1 MKTITR
7 LGTNVSLYVF
17 DDNIVVNIQDNQTVI
32 GDPVTLY
39 IADCNLSNVVLFE
52 NVTPPDDWCGHKYL
66 YTVDNGWELNPA
78 WVDPD
83 TESTP

>member
-1 MKTITR
+1 MKTIVR
-7 LGTNVSLYVF
+7 LDTNVSLYIF
-17 DDNIVVNIQDNQTVI
+17 DDNQVVNIQDNQTVI
-32 GDPVTLY
+32 GDPVIMC
-39 IADCNLSNVVLFE
+39 IADCDSSNVVLFE
-52 NVTPPDDWCGHKYL
+52 NVTPPADWYGHKYL